1 MKRFLIIFCMLP
13 FFSCKQKFDRAAWD
27 DKIDW
32 DYPQRNDMVD
42 DLINNHKLK
51 GLSYKKL
58 VAYLGPAERSMEDST
73 KVYYQVLMDFGWD
86 IDPVHTKYL
95 VFKLNKDSIVT
106 DMKLEE
112 WKKNQ

>member
-1 MKRFLIIFCMLP
+1 MKRFLIIFCMLLP
-13 FFSCKQKFDRAAWD
+13 FSACKRKFNRAAWD
-27 DKIDW
+27 DKIDR

-58 VAYLGPAERSMEDST
+58 VARLGPPEESMEDSA
-73 KVYYQVLMDFGWD
+73 KVYYQVLMDFGSD

-106 DMKLEE
+106 DLHLDE
-112 WKKNQ
+112 WKKN